1 MVVVIPAPSLSNSCL
16 TRAKSA
22 ISMAN
27 DIKVNI
33 PAKNATKDARRVMN
47 FLVENKAKRNAKN
60 VAMVAA
66 RKKKNPSD
74 KRKH

>member
-1 MVVVIPAPSLSNSCL
+1 
-16 TRAKSA
+16 
-22 ISMAN
+22 MAN

-66 RKKKNPSD
+66 RKKKKSI
-74 KRKH
+74 R

>member
-1 MVVVIPAPSLSNSCL
+1 
-16 TRAKSA
+16 
-22 ISMAN
+22 MAN

-66 RKKKNPSD
+66 RKKKKIHQIKGNID
-74 KRKH
+74 MILE